1 MSFLSQTVVLLG
13 SAVIAVLVS
22 KRLGLGA
29 IIGYL
34 AAGAALGPWGVHI
47 VKDVDSILHFAE
59 FGIVLLLFI
68 IGLELQPVRLWTMR
82 RLVFGLGGAQVG
94 VTTVVIAGAGLALGL
109 PWPAA
114 LVVGVAL
121 SLSSTAFALQI
132 LAEKKQLTT
141 RHGRS
146 AFSILLFQDLLAIPV
161 LALLPLLGNSGTSR
175 TAAQI
180 AVDVAMVVGALA
192 AVVFGGRY
200 LLRPIL
206 RLVAGTRI
214 REVFTATA
222 LLTVAGTALIVQSV
236 GLSMALGAFL
246 AGVLLADSEF
256 RHALEADIEAFKGV
270 LLGLFFVA
278 VGMSVNFG
286 LLTTE
291 ISSLLTLTAALVA
304 AKFAIL
310 FGIGTASRHSPR
322 SAVFLASSI
331 SQGGE
336 FAFVIFNIAVDSN
349 VMSKY
354 LADLLVLAVT
364 LSMAATPA
372 ILLIAEWALAP
383 RADTEGATYDVSV
396 RDDNQVII
404 AGFGRYGQIVGRIL
418 RAKKIGFTALEISP
432 EQVDFVTKYG
442 AKVYYGDASRLDVLR
457 AARAD
462 KAVAFVLAID
472 DVESSLRTAET
483 VIANFPDLVILARA
497 RNRQHA
503 YRLMDLGITIINRE
517 TLLSS
522 LDTARQLLHVLGM
535 ATYEAARAVE
545 TFREN
550 DQRRLLAQ
558 HGMHHDEE
566 KMIADSKAWAKE
578 LEEIFAQD
586 AAAERLNEPAA

>member
-1 MSFLSQTVVLLG
+1 LG
-13 SAVIAVLVS
+13 SAVISVLAA

-29 IIGYL
+29 IFGYL
-34 AAGAALGPWGVHI
+34 AAGAALGPWGAHI
-47 VKDVDSILHFAE
+47 VENVDRVLAFAE

-68 IGLELQPVRLWTMR
+68 IGLELQPIRLWTMR

-94 VTTVVIAGAGLALGL
+94 LTTLVIAGAGLAFGL
-109 PWPAA
+109 SWPAA
-114 LVVGVAL
+114 LVVAVAL

-132 LAEKKQLTT
+132 LAEKNQLTT

-146 AFSILLFQDLLAIPV
+146 AFSILLFQDLVAIPV
-161 LALLPLLGNSGTSR
+161 LALLPLLGDSGPSR
-175 TAAQI
+175 TATHVAW
-180 AVDVAMVVGALA
+180 DVGLVVGAVA
-192 AVVFGGRY
+192 AVVIGGRY
-200 LLRPIL
+200 VLRPIL
-206 RLVAGTRI
+206 RVVARARS
-214 REVFTATA
+214 REVFAATA
-222 LLTVAGTALIVQSV
+222 LLIVVGTALIVESV

-256 RHALEADIEAFKGV
+256 RHALEADIEPFKGL

-286 LLTTE
+286 LLATE
-291 ISSLLTLTAALVA
+291 MTLILLLTAALVA
-304 AKFAIL
+304 AKFVVL
-310 FGIGTASRHSPR
+310 FGLGIAARHDPR
-322 SAVFLASSI
+322 SALSLAGAI

-336 FAFVIFNIAVDSN
+336 FAFVIFIIAVDSG

-354 LADLLVLAVT
+354 LADLLVLVVT

-372 ILLIAEWALAP
+372 ILLIVESIHKLRP
-383 RADTEGATYDVSV
+383 DSGGKPYDVSV
-396 RDDNQVII
+396 NDEHQVII

-442 AKVYYGDASRLDVLR
+442 AKVHYGDASRLDVLR

-472 DVESSLRTAET
+472 DVESSIRAAET

-503 YRLMDLGITIINRE
+503 YRLMDLGVSIINRE
-517 TLLSS
+517 TLFSS
-522 LDTARQLLHVLGM
+522 LDTARQLLQVLGM
-535 ATYEAARAVE
+535 ADYEAARAVE

-550 DQRRLLAQ
+550 DRQRLLAQ

-578 LEEIFAQD
+578 LEAIFEQD
-586 AAAERLNEPAA
+586 AAAEKPDAIVTNRAFNS